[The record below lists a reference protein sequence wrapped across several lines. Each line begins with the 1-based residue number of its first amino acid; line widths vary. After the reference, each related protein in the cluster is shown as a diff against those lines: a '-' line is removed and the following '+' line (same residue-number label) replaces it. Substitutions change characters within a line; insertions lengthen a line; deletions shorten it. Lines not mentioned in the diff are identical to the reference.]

1 MVTPIGFDG
10 QGHLLGWGPGALFES
25 LDDGSSWQRIG
36 AGPATQP
43 TAGAAISGG
52 VLLGEPD
59 GMWWFPLDGSAS
71 LVRSGTVFSVT
82 AAGDGA
88 VATGS
93 DALGHPWLGTFSLTT
108 KDSAFRLASLPPEL
122 ASLTVTGGQVAAN
135 SNGLVLALS
144 GPKSAIALGSFAH

>member
-1 MVTPIGFDG
+1 
-10 QGHLLGWGPGALFES
+10 
-25 LDDGSSWQRIG
+25 
-36 AGPATQP
+36 
-43 TAGAAISGG
+43 
-52 VLLGEPD
+52 
-59 GMWWFPLDGSAS
+59 MWWFPLDGSAS